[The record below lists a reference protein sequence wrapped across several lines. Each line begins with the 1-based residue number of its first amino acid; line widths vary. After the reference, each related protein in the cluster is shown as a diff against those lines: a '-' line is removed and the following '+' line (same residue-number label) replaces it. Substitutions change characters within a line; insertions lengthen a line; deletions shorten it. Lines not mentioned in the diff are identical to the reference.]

1 MFSLKIK
8 KMIKEYGIKQEAIAE
23 TMEISRVTFW
33 ARMKDN
39 SFKEREIKKAVAKYG
54 SFLD

>member
-1 MFSLKIK
+1 MFSLRIK

-33 ARMKDN
+33 SRMKDN
-39 SFKEREIKKAVAKYG
+39 SFKQREIKKAIAKYG